1 MLQFNKTTLN
11 GLNGHAKVRIEF
23 SKKKKVNDKLE
34 DNDNSN
40 NPLNFLKN
48 NTDPPVNSTPINA
61 AFPDIPSNNNDID
74 ISESSYDNGSSKKT
88 KIKHTLPISI
98 VDNAA
103 HSKTKKEETYYAQQK
118 RNMCFICKLPGHF
131 AKECVLT
138 KDSCYECGEK
148 GHMAKE
154 CQAGIREAKF
164 LTKNRIKAVFS
175 QQSAY
180 KFISPKTKIRNI
192 ISYMKDNELN

>member
-103 HSKTKKEETYYAQQK
+103 HSKTKKEETI
-118 RNMCFICKLPGHF
+118 N
-131 AKECVLT
+131 V
-138 KDSCYECGEK
+138 
-148 GHMAKE
+148 
-154 CQAGIREAKF
+154 
-164 LTKNRIKAVFS
+164 V
-175 QQSAY
+175 
-180 KFISPKTKIRNI
+180 
-192 ISYMKDNELN
+192 

>member
-1 MLQFNKTTLN
+1 
-11 GLNGHAKVRIEF
+11 VRIEF

-48 NTDPPVNSTPINA
+48 STDPPVNSTPNINA
-61 AFPDIPSNNNDID
+61 AFPDIPSNNNNDID
-74 ISESSYDNGSSKKT
+74 ISESSYDNNSSKKT
-88 KIKHTLPISI
+88 KSKHTSSLAV
-98 VDNAA
+98 VDNAT
-103 HSKTKKEETYYAQQK
+103 HSKTKKEENYYAQQK

-148 GHMAKE
+148 SHMAKE